1 MYVTYW
7 TVSGSKVGFKPPGT
21 DVIVADATFHLL
33 LVLEGGFARV
43 LAEFPA
49 AADF

>member
-1 MYVTYW
+1 M
-7 TVSGSKVGFKPPGT
+7 PPS
-21 DVIVADATFHLL
+21 VNVLVALLMLHLL